1 MIIVPSLFVL
11 QSEDQDISLAEAFSG
26 DELVVL
32 VVVDRN
38 KLAAR
43 FEESIQRLE
52 KRAAGISSLL
62 RSRGVAC
69 RTLFEWGDVT
79 ESVSNTVAREDAV
92 LLNKPDEII

>member
-1 MIIVPSLFVL
+1 MPALFVL
-11 QSEDQDISLAEAFSG
+11 QREDQDLSVAESFSG

-38 KLAAR
+38 KLATR
-43 FEESIQRLE
+43 FEESIQLLE
-52 KRAAGISSLL
+52 KRAGGIAALL

-79 ESVSNTVAREDAV
+79 EAVSNTIAREDAV
-92 LLNKPDEII
+92 LLNKPEELI